1 MLKAVKIRL
10 YPTTAQAT
18 QINKLLGCCRV
29 VYNQCLERKINTYQT
44 TGKSESLTTL
54 SHFFHHE
61 LIKDE
66 SFSWLNEQNTRV
78 LKQKIKD
85 MLGAYQNFFKQHK
98 GFPKKKSKKD
108 NVQKCRF
115 DRASVSKRNVY
126 TNYRLSLA
134 NIHGIKFRCSEKFAS
149 YLQKHKGSISSATL
163 TKLACGQYYLSIL
176 VDGDLTRKVKETN
189 KVVGIDLGIKD
200 FVITS
205 DGRKFENPHF
215 AKSQVQKVK
224 RLQRQLS
231 RKVKGSN
238 NRAKARLRLARVYK
252 RITDKKQYYLHT
264 VSNMLIDENQVI
276 CMEDLNVKGMT
287 RNHNLASSILE
298 MNFGE
303 LRRMLEYKAK
313 WYNRKIVYVDR
324 YHPSSKTCSHCGYI
338 NRDLTLNDRTWV
350 CPECGTY
357 HDRDVNAAVNIL
369 NEGKRIIGHCMPE
382 YTLVDCPTTERWQ
395 HSNVLTVDDILGN
408 EALKSS
414 DRLKQEADKEQCA
427 TLFKF

>member
-29 VYNQCLERKINTYQT
+29 VYNQCLERKINSYKDS
-44 TGKSESLTTL
+44 GKSENLTTL
-54 SHFFHHE
+54 SYFFHHE

-66 SFSWLNEQNTRV
+66 RFSWLNEQNTRV
-78 LKQKIKD
+78 LKQKIRD
-85 MLGAYQNFFKQHK
+85 MLQAYQNFFKQHK

-115 DRASVSKRNVY
+115 DRASVSKKNVY

-134 NIHGIKFRCSEKFAS
+134 NIHDIKFRCSEKSAS
-149 YLQKHKGSISSATL
+149 YLQKYKDGISSATL

-176 VDGDLTRKVKETN
+176 VDGDLTRKVKKTS
-189 KVVGIDLGIKD
+189 KAVGIDLGIKD

-205 DGRKFENPHF
+205 DGRKFENPQF
-215 AKSQVQKVK
+215 GKSQVHKVK
-224 RLQRQLS
+224 MLQRRLS

-238 NRAKARLRLARVYK
+238 NRTKARLRLARVYK
-252 RITDKKQYYLHT
+252 RIRDKKQYYLHA

-276 CMEDLNVKGMT
+276 CMEDLNVKGMV
-287 RNHNLASSILE
+287 RNHNLAERISE
-298 MNFGE
+298 VNWGE

-313 WYNRKIVYVDR
+313 WYSRKIVYVDR
-324 YHPSSKTCSHCGYI
+324 YYPSSKTCSCCGYV
-338 NRDLTLNDRTWV
+338 NRDLTLNDRSWV
-350 CPECGTY
+350 CPECGIH

-369 NEGKRIIGHCMPE
+369 NEGKRIIGCCTPE
-382 YTLVDCPTTERWQ
+382 YTLVDCPT
-395 HSNVLTVDDILGN
+395 VDDRLGD
-408 EALKSS
+408 EALKNS
-414 DRLKQEADKEQCA
+414 DRLKQEADKEQCT